1 MFFCSILLT
10 KPSRDEADRTHL
22 VFFCDVVFL
31 EAIIVLAIYHL
42 ILVEKRL
49 LYVARPVRYD
59 RGLLPP
65 QTARRFGR
73 LAGG

>member
-10 KPSRDEADRTHL
+10 KPSRDEADRAHL
-22 VFFCDVVFL
+22 VFFRDVVFL